1 MDITKFTILKEFNAL
16 SGIGHLIFDDS
27 ESKSTLNELF
37 DYLDQQKS
45 LSKGAVDCCLEIKKM
60 LIEIQTKTQFELSDY
75 CLIDSRL
82 RLAYGIGIPLVYGGT
97 SDFSS
102 IDLMQCCP
110 LSQMLGDFA
119 VDGRWSSIEHKAM
132 SGVPELIAKDYI
144 KIIRLCGAVIN
155 YSMDCTIHVRHPL
168 ALVGLQSTYI
178 LQDYFGS
185 PANLGTLDTQEIKL
199 LEDCNETFKKM
210 AVSQELINFERFFQT
225 ESPDTRTRDYLN
237 NRELS

>member
-1 MDITKFTILKEFNAL
+1 
-16 SGIGHLIFDDS
+16 
-27 ESKSTLNELF
+27 
-37 DYLDQQKS
+37 
-45 LSKGAVDCCLEIKKM
+45 
-60 LIEIQTKTQFELSDY
+60 
-75 CLIDSRL
+75 
-82 RLAYGIGIPLVYGGT
+82 
-97 SDFSS
+97 
-102 IDLMQCCP
+102 
-110 LSQMLGDFA
+110 MLGDFS

-132 SGVPELIAKDYI
+132 SVVPELIAKDYI
-144 KIIRLCGAVIN
+144 KIIRLCGAIIN

-178 LQDYFGS
+178 LQNYFGS

-210 AVSQELINFERFFQT
+210 AVSQELINFEKFFQT